1 MPPAAEAV
9 LGDAPRTPAERS
21 RVLTEALE
29 HLERVETLVEQIR
42 DSRDEPDALGDAML
56 EPLLEQAAQLTEH
69 IAERF
74 ALGDAQF
81 DGQERPLWVE
91 MVRTSWSRI
100 IAHVGEQVIEGS
112 EGDLLDIIRFVVDL
126 IEKQL

>member
-1 MPPAAEAV
+1 MPVPAVPGAAREPGGQPPATGAGRPEV
-9 LGDAPRTPAERS
+9 G
-21 RVLTEALE
+21 
-29 HLERVETLVEQIR
+29 
-42 DSRDEPDALGDAML
+42 G
-56 EPLLEQAAQLTEH
+56 AQL
-69 IAERF
+69 
-74 ALGDAQF
+74 
-81 DGQERPLWVE
+81 DGQERPLGVG